1 MSEYGIGM
9 DPMMHFYE
17 FEMGTFEKEITKSLQ
32 KAIGL
37 PYSPYVV
44 KGSEELIEL
53 FKDLMTPG
61 NTLTCHGF
69 YGPQGRTLRVPIK
82 YPDLVDKLT
91 YFHHNDFWISNL
103 EMETAGYYGLAKVL
117 GHEMISLNAIIANRV
132 RNRFSKDP

>member
-1 MSEYGIGM
+1 
-9 DPMMHFYE
+9 
-17 FEMGTFEKEITKSLQ
+17 
-32 KAIGL
+32 
-37 PYSPYVV
+37 
-44 KGSEELIEL
+44 
-53 FKDLMTPG
+53 MTPG

-132 RNRFSKDP
+132 RNRFSKDPNKVIDSLIKKVLDRI